1 MAASSSTSKEATKA
15 VGGVSASTSLT
26 KEEEEKSVV
35 EEEEDSD
42 FEKVEEEEDWTIPKD
57 WTESPFSKD
66 FVIERFDKRMAEI
79 AKSKINML
87 YGTSFSMVV
96 GSFLK
101 GLFIARKKQN
111 PKQLLS
117 DMVFSVFVSQT
128 VSREWAKVYALFPA
142 STVFKPFEIDS
153 QRTAD
158 PDVPRAS
165 WVANSK
171 MNATAVGMLGQL
183 IMECAP
189 GSSSLGRKAKEDG
202 THFSPKRVEDF
213 PNSEYVKLC
222 NEANKVISSAD
233 REALEHF
240 RKNAGHL
247 VEVVATILESDSS
260 SLAVVLNALSKLKMK
275 NF

>member
-1 MAASSSTSKEATKA
+1 MSGTTAGAVDLSKT
-15 VGGVSASTSLT
+15 GTGVSASTPSKTEAEL
-26 KEEEEKSVV
+26 KEEEV
-35 EEEEDSD
+35 EDSD
-42 FEKVEEEEDWTIPKD
+42 FERIEEDEDWTIPAD
-57 WTESPFSKD
+57 WKESPFNKA

-79 AKSKINML
+79 SKNKLNML

-96 GSFLK
+96 GAFLK
-101 GLFIARKKQN
+101 ALFFARKKQN

-128 VSREWAKVYALFPA
+128 VSREWAKVYALFPE

-158 PDVPRAS
+158 PDVPKAS
-165 WVANSK
+165 WVTNSK

-189 GSSSLGRKAKEDG
+189 GSSSLGQKAKDDG
-202 THFSPKRVEDF
+202 THFTPKRVEDF

-222 NEANKVISSAD
+222 NEANKSISSAD
-233 REALEHF
+233 REALDHF
-240 RKNAGHL
+240 KKNAGHL

-260 SLAVVLNALSKLKMK
+260 SLKTVLDALSRLKMK